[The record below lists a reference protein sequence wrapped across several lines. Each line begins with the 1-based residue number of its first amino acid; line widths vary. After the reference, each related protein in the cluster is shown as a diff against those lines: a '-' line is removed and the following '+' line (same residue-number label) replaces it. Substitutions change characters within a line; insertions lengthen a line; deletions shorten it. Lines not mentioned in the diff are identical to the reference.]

1 MNMIFLPFGS
11 SSMIK
16 ISTMHYSHPK
26 WNGKSTME
34 LQILEGKKPRKRLTT
49 ALTELISPI
58 STDQE
63 ALCIHHGL
71 VWIIEKNLTDSP
83 PSKILQNKYSN
94 LIATP
99 WQMSLNWSF
108 KL

>member
-26 WNGKSTME
+26 WNGKK
-34 LQILEGKKPRKRLTT
+34 GKKPRKRLTT